1 VAWSANYPQAA
12 IFAIVAVIAW
22 LVLLLLFPLLAFFAT
37 AWPVALVMLP
47 ILGALGAF
55 PIVASMTNKPSRQF
69 TRNWIVTTILLAAV
83 FYAIAY
89 LYFSGYCPGGGC
101 FAK

>member
-12 IFAIVAVIAW
+12 ICAIVAAVTW
-22 LVLLLLFPLLAFFAT
+22 LVLLLLFPLLALFAT
-37 AWPVALVMLP
+37 AWPFAIVILP

-55 PIVASMTNKPSRQF
+55 PIVASMTNRPSRRF
-69 TRNWIVTTILLAAV
+69 TRNWIVTTIFLAAV